1 MIFEKVS
8 FDVYR
13 KELEKFGIIE
23 KVKNS
28 TYYETNKKDYTD
40 TELIWEIYSSI
51 KIPTRATTGSAGYD
65 FYTPFSF
72 DIKPQHRPVFIP
84 TGIRAKID
92 TDKVLLI
99 TPRSS
104 SSKGNYMMA
113 NTVGVI
119 DSDYYNADN
128 QGDIII
134 SLVTKDHDET
144 SFKAFKTGERIA
156 QGLFLQFYTVE
167 NDITESNHRTGGFG
181 STGK

>member
-1 MIFEKVS
+1 MKFEKVS

-13 KELEKFGIIE
+13 KELEKFDIIN

-28 TYYETNKKDYTD
+28 YFKDVKESYTD
-40 TELIWEIYSSI
+40 TELVWEIYSSI

-72 DIKPQHRPVFIP
+72 DVKPHYRPVFIP
-84 TGIRAKID
+84 TGIRAKLD
-92 TDKVLLI
+92 NDKVLLI

-104 SSKGNYMMA
+104 SAKGNYMMA

-144 SFKAFKTGERIA
+144 SFKAFKAGERIA
-156 QGLFLQFYTVE
+156 QGLILPFYTVE
-167 NDITESNHRTGGFG
+167 NDITESESRKGGFG